1 MRYIVNGNGKIY
13 RIVSTGK
20 CDISQRFSRLKG
32 DEKTMFDK
40 FSEFDRQAGEGPQPE
55 QANWQGW
62 TPPWM
67 SGEGEGPRGPFG
79 PRFGGPRGPFGPGF
93 GFGGPRG
100 WGWRGP
106 RGPFGPGFGFGWRHH
121 GHGGPFGPGAW
132 GIPDE
137 LLALR
142 SEAAEVARLFA
153 IASRGAFENK
163 ERLSQLRAFL
173 DRSRKELSDMIY
185 SSGSAQGETPT
196 GGESASGSSEVG
208 QA

>member
-1 MRYIVNGNGKIY
+1 
-13 RIVSTGK
+13 
-20 CDISQRFSRLKG
+20 
-32 DEKTMFDK
+32 MFDK
-40 FSEFDRQAGEGPQPE
+40 FNRQAGEGPQPE

-67 SGEGEGPRGPFG
+67 GREGEGPRGPFG
-79 PRFGGPRGPFGPGF
+79 PGRGP

-121 GHGGPFGPGAW
+121 GPHGPFGPGGW

-137 LLALR
+137 MLALR

-185 SSGSAQGETPT
+185 ESGSAQGGTPAS
-196 GGESASGSSEVG
+196 GESASGSSEVG

>member
-1 MRYIVNGNGKIY
+1 
-13 RIVSTGK
+13 
-20 CDISQRFSRLKG
+20 
-32 DEKTMFDK
+32 MFD
-40 FSEFDRQAGEGPQPE
+40 EFNRQPGDSPEPE

-67 SGEGEGPRGPFG
+67 SGEGD
-79 PRFGGPRGPFGPGF
+79 GPRGPFGPGRGF
-93 GFGGPRG
+93 GFGGPGPRG

-106 RGPFGPGFGFGWRHH
+106 RGPFGHGFGPGGGHHGGWR
-121 GHGGPFGPGAW
+121 GQRGPFGQGWW

-137 LLALR
+137 VLALR

-153 IASRGAFENK
+153 IASRGAFESK
-163 ERLSQLRAFL
+163 ERVSQLRAFL

-185 SSGSAQGETPT
+185 SSGSSQRSQGETST
-196 GGESASGSSEVG
+196 GGESAGGSSEVG

>member
-1 MRYIVNGNGKIY
+1 
-13 RIVSTGK
+13 
-20 CDISQRFSRLKG
+20 
-32 DEKTMFDK
+32 MFDDFNK
-40 FSEFDRQAGEGPQPE
+40 FDRQAGEGPQPE
-55 QANWQGW
+55 QTNWQGW

-67 SGEGEGPRGPFG
+67 GREGDGPRGPFG
-79 PRFGGPRGPFGPGF
+79 PGRGPQFGGPRGPFGPGF

-121 GHGGPFGPGAW
+121 GHHGPFGPGQW

-163 ERLSQLRAFL
+163 ERLTQLRGFL

-185 SSGSAQGETPT
+185 ESGSGSAQGETPT

>member
-1 MRYIVNGNGKIY
+1 
-13 RIVSTGK
+13 
-20 CDISQRFSRLKG
+20 
-32 DEKTMFDK
+32 MFGE
-40 FSEFDRQAGEGPQPE
+40 FNRQSEPSPE
-55 QANWQGW
+55 EANWEGW

-67 SGEGEGPRGPFG
+67 SGEGQGH
-79 PRFGGPRGPFGPGF
+79 RGPFGPGR

-100 WGWRGP
+100 WQGP
-106 RGPFGPGFGFGWRHH
+106 RGPFGHRHGWGHHGQHGPRGPFGFGFG
-121 GHGGPFGPGAW
+121 FGPGRHW

-153 IASRGAFENK
+153 IASRGTFENK
-163 ERLSQLRAFL
+163 ERLTQLRSFL

-185 SSGSAQGETPT
+185 GSSTQGQTTTE
-196 GGESASGSSEVG
+196 GESATSSTDIG

>member
-1 MRYIVNGNGKIY
+1 
-13 RIVSTGK
+13 
-20 CDISQRFSRLKG
+20 
-32 DEKTMFDK
+32 MFGE
-40 FSEFDRQAGEGPQPE
+40 FNRQSEPSPE
-55 QANWQGW
+55 DANWEGW

-67 SGEGEGPRGPFG
+67 SGEGQ
-79 PRFGGPRGPFGPGF
+79 GPRGPFGPGR

-100 WGWRGP
+100 WHGHHGPFGRGWGHHGWQGP
-106 RGPFGPGFGFGWRHH
+106 RGPFGFGFGFGPGHH
-121 GHGGPFGPGAW
+121 W

-153 IASRGAFENK
+153 IASRGTFENK
-163 ERLSQLRAFL
+163 ERLAQLRSFL

-185 SSGSAQGETPT
+185 
-196 GGESASGSSEVG
+196 GSSTQGQSTNQSESTSSPTDIG